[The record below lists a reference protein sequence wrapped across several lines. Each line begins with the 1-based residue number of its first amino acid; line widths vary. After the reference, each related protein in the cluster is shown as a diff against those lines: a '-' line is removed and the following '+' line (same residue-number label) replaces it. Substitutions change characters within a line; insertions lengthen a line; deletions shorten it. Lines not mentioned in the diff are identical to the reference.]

1 MNKLLKIYF
10 SIILYSLLCT
20 PANAVDMLCEFEEYN
35 VKIPDV
41 KAHDIHIHI
50 KFNDNK
56 NTISYVHFGKI
67 KKVDSIV
74 DYNYEYLLFKIKYK
88 YSFGNTDVLYKIDR
102 VTNQITV
109 DRSEVLNANRSYTA
123 KYKGYGKCEIIPR
136 KNIPK
141 L

>member
-1 MNKLLKIYF
+1 MRYLSKILFCFAIYISL
-10 SIILYSLLCT
+10 SI
-20 PANAVDMLCEFEEYN
+20 PVNAVDMLCNFEEYN

-50 KFNDNK
+50 RFNDDK
-56 NTISYVHFGKI
+56 NTISYIHFGKV
-67 KKVDSIV
+67 KKVDNII

-88 YSFGNTDVLYKIDR
+88 YSFGNTEVLYKIDR
-102 VTNQITV
+102 STNQITV
-109 DRSEVLNANRSYTA
+109 DRNEVLNSNRSYIA

-136 KNIPK
+136 RNIPK